1 MRHDHHLIRDN
12 HVILAGRH
20 FERFITEGVGA
31 HLVRPE
37 RKDEQPRFG
46 EFGGIRQWI
55 ESIFETLKG
64 QLGLEYHGARTLE
77 GFYARVASKL
87 LALAAGSWPNWKT
100 NEPRKCSLTTYD
112 H

>member
-1 MRHDHHLIRDN
+1 LRHDHHLILDN

-55 ESIFETLKG
+55 ESIFETLSG
-64 QLGLEYHGARTLE
+64 HLGLEHHGARTLE
-77 GFYARVASKL
+77 ELHARVASEL
-87 LALAAGSWPNWKT
+87 LALVVGIWPNWKT
-100 NEPRKCSLTTYD
+100 NAPLTAYD